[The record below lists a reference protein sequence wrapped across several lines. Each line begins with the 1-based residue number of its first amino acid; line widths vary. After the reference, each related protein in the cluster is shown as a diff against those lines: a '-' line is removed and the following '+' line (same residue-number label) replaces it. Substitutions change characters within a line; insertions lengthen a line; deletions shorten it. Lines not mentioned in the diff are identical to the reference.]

1 MSSLPENIDGLSV
14 VGDKG
19 AGYLARGLQESLLGS
34 SSNPEAY
41 DLLRWVSEY
50 RVINGQKVN
59 LPPSQKGMYE
69 DLWPEVVVMKGTQIF
84 ISEFLINLAL
94 WAIDTKYADR
104 GNVLYM
110 MPTQLLMDDFSQSRV
125 DKAIEE
131 STYLD
136 GRFKKAAAKNQANRA
151 RLKRL
156 GGSSMHMR
164 GSDSLKQAISV
175 DADIVIDDE
184 VDWFTEETVEWTKE
198 RLGSSK
204 QPLFRAVSKPTYP
217 SQGIDLMYSE
227 SDKREWHI
235 KCEHCNRWQ
244 FLDWD
249 KNIVF
254 QYNHTLQA
262 VTDVRMLCNKCR
274 EPINRLSET
283 GEWIAAHPGRRVH
296 GYHVS
301 RLLSPF
307 VNLVDMAEDSL
318 RISDIPKLQRF
329 YNSGLG
335 LAYAPKGGRLDSS
348 ELEYDSDLTLHP
360 AYDLGFGG
368 VDVGLKLHAA
378 VIERGRDRWE
388 VRQAEEFDTFQE
400 LDVWFS
406 RNNIKSCIIDARG
419 DPRATTE
426 WAEKYP
432 GRVYRWS
439 HVESTNDV
447 RYTEDTAEVKLNRTS
462 LLDNLYTSC
471 REKRVVFP
479 NSIRNI
485 PSFLTHLRA
494 LVRELIKDP
503 RLNKL
508 VPRYVG
514 AAPDHYAFA
523 LAYAILAAGEDAAS
537 PPPRAID
544 KGAVVFAGREAS
556 ASWTGMGRS
565 RGWRGIG

>member
-1 MSSLPENIDGLSV
+1 MPEKIEGLSV

-19 AGYLARGLQESLLGS
+19 ANYLARGLQESLLGDAGS
-34 SSNPEAY
+34 ETF
-41 DLLRWVSEY
+41 DLLKWVKEY
-50 RVINGQKVN
+50 RLINGREVI

-69 DLWPEVVVMKGTQIF
+69 DLSPEVVVMKGTQIF
-84 ISEFLINLAL
+84 ISEFLVNLSL

-131 STYLD
+131 STYLSK
-136 GRFKKAAAKNQANRA
+136 RFARSMARNQANRS

-156 GGSSMHMR
+156 GGSSLHMR

-184 VDWFTEETVEWTKE
+184 VDWFSEETVEWTRE

-254 QYNHTLQA
+254 QYDNTVQI
-262 VTDVRMLCNKCR
+262 VTDVRVLCSNDKCR
-274 EPINRLSET
+274 QPIDRLSD

-296 GYHVS
+296 GYHIS
-301 RLLSPF
+301 RLLSPLA
-307 VNLVDMAEDSL
+307 NLVDMAEDSL
-318 RISDIPKLQRF
+318 RVSDIPKLQRF

-335 LAYAPKGGRLDSS
+335 LAYAPKGGRLDSA
-348 ELEYDSDLTLHP
+348 ELKYDSDITLHP
-360 AYDLGFGG
+360 ADQGFGG
-368 VDVGLKLHAA
+368 VDVGLKLNAV
-378 VIERGRDRWE
+378 VIEKDRDRWE
-388 VRQAEEFDTFQE
+388 VRQAEEFDTFEE
-400 LDVWFS
+400 LGYWFS
-406 RNNIKSCIIDARG
+406 RNNIRSCIIDARG

-426 WAEKYP
+426 WAERHP

-439 HVESTNDV
+439 HVENTNDV

-462 LLDNLYTSC
+462 LLDNMYTSC
-471 REKRVVFP
+471 REGRVVFP
-479 NSIRNI
+479 TAIRSVE
-485 PSFLTHLRA
+485 SFLTHLRA

-508 VPRYVG
+508 IPRYVG
-514 AAPDHYAFA
+514 TAPDHYAFA
-523 LAYAILAAGEDAAS
+523 LAYAVLAAGECTAS
-537 PPPRAID
+537 PPPRPIGKEAL
-544 KGAVVFAGREAS
+544 VFAGREAS
-556 ASWTGMGRS
+556 ASWTGSMGSS